1 MASQVPHWT
10 RSCFFFSTNPG
21 CFSCTRLWWYIMC
34 LHCSFTALD
43 SPTETHCCGSVAGP
57 ALATQCQSVPLPS
70 FSKLCCRLEN
80 ILFLTP
86 HVHIKTY
93 IICSTCLYFHFKL
106 VLLLEIIFSYNT
118 SELLLIQADLSVW
131 TASPWKRC
139 SVEHEWVLIFTYFT
153 CLLIHSFLFLL
164 LDSSFAWLIVHLH
177 GLLI

>member
-1 MASQVPHWT
+1 MSSSWWHHRCLIGPDLV
-10 RSCFFFSTNPG
+10 FFFSTNPG

-118 SELLLIQADLSVW
+118 SELLLIQADLCQFELLHPENVAALNMSGFSSLHTLPVCSF
-131 TASPWKRC
+131 TAS
-139 SVEHEWVLIFTYFT
+139 YFYYWT
-153 CLLIHSFLFLL
+153 LALH
-164 LDSSFAWLIVHLH
+164 DS
-177 GLLI
+177 